1 MSSPST
7 QHQSRVLICPPAFPR
22 ARAPKPALS
31 GPSPHRTNTSNPRV
45 QMPKERRAR
54 KQGYR
59 RRVASMDGQGRSRSP
74 SWEPTTPSLL
84 ASLPVGNQA
93 PVPTSSSLGPV
104 DDASRAARSPSWPPT
119 SPPLLAVSLY
129 PTRPMNGSSR
139 GARSPSWSPS
149 SPPLLAVS
157 PYSTGPVNDSSRAA
171 RSPSWSPASP
181 PLLAISPSASC
192 HSSAARENARS
203 PSYSPAPPL
212 LSTLFWRDASTNRMA
227 MLTSPHSP
235 GQVKMAPGRTPGR
248 PHDPPSLLAPRHLS
262 SSKPQPI
269 CFPRRH
275 QDTLRLT

>member
-7 QHQSRVLICPPAFPR
+7 QHQSRVLICPPALPR

-129 PTRPMNGSSR
+129 PT
-139 GARSPSWSPS
+139 
-149 SPPLLAVS
+149 
-157 PYSTGPVNDSSRAA
+157 GPVNDSSRAA

-235 GQVKMAPGRTPGR
+235 GQVKMAPGRTPDR